1 MKSSMG
7 LPIFFLALYL
17 VLSSNGAA
25 ATAAPAFASAP
36 TISGV
41 LLVGNTITF
50 GVAATDP
57 QGLPLTITYNYGN
70 GVIDTLGKHVYLAA
84 GVYPVTVTVSN
95 REASAS
101 ATLAVAI
108 KNVANLWIKKQ
119 TIKVDSAGKE
129 SWQAQ
134 YIYNAD
140 RTLVNIFNP
149 AIDDFLASLGNVP
162 IIQIPTNVTPGTVGA
177 KRFSGAKPKFTF
189 KSAKGAMPAISVIL
203 DESKQTITINAT
215 SETFT
220 DTVPGIFH
228 NTVQVG
234 ASNFDLD
241 QAFDA
246 KGKFT
251 AISGYRSP
259 AFVVSSA
266 QIKVGKPSKPG
277 KDSVTLSL
285 LLGDPAFIFPGASG
299 AKTVSV
305 RVTNVVNQIVFDK
318 DLTTSVTS
326 KNGLFTAPAGAFHY
340 DSNKGNMTFK
350 LSKVTLTGF
359 FVTSE
364 ENVRVD
370 VTIGDQIYTT
380 HVTLFSAG
388 CSKSVTYNTK
398 LPKKFCNFIPGRT
411 IDTTAPTVISTTPVN
426 SATAVAINSKISA
439 TFSEAMNPSS
449 LNTTTF
455 TLMQG
460 VTPVSGTVTYAATGT
475 TATFTPSSNL
485 APNMPFTATVTTG
498 AKDLAGNAL
507 AANVTWNFTTGATAD
522 TTPPNVLSTNPIDNA
537 TGVSINHT
545 VNATFDEAMDPA
557 TINVTNFKLAG
568 PGPGS
573 NPITG
578 TVAYD
583 AVNKIATFTPGS
595 DLAPSTQFTATVTT
609 GVNDLAGNALATNK
623 VWTFTTGAQRTV
635 VPPPLGAAASF
646 GTFGGGAGMT
656 NQGIFTVVNG
666 DISTTG
672 ASTTITG
679 FHDSVGDIYTETP
692 LNKGQVN
699 GRIYSAPPTPG
710 GAGVGGNASTF
721 AIASQGAADAQNAYN
736 NLSPA
741 SIPGGMDPGAGE
753 LGGLTLPPGVYQSAS
768 GTFQIT
774 GSDLTLDAQG
784 DANAVWVFQMAASLT
799 VGGPGAPRSVIMIN
813 GAQPKN
819 VYWRVGSAATINA
832 AGGGTMV
839 GTILAMSGVTFSTAG
854 NVTLVTL
861 NGRALGLNASTTLVN
876 TIVNV
881 PAP

>member
-1 MKSSMG
+1 MKLSMG
-7 LPIFFLALYL
+7 LPIFFLALFL
-17 VLSSNGAA
+17 LLSSNGAA
-25 ATAAPAFASAP
+25 ATAAPTFASAP

-70 GVIDTLGKHVYLAA
+70 GVIDTLGKHVYLTA

-95 REASAS
+95 RESSAS

-149 AIDDFLASLGNVP
+149 TIDDFLASLGNVP
-162 IIQIPTNVTPGTVGA
+162 KIQIPATVGVQ
-177 KRFSGAKPKFTF
+177 RFSGAKPKFTF
-189 KSAKGAMPAISVIL
+189 KSAKGSIPAISVIL

-215 SETFT
+215 AETFT

-228 NTVQVG
+228 NAVQVG

-241 QAFDA
+241 QTFDA

-277 KDSVTLSL
+277 KDSVILSL

-318 DLTTSVTS
+318 DLTNSVTS
-326 KNGLFTAPAGAFHY
+326 KNGLFVAPAGSFHY
-340 DSNKGNMTFK
+340 DSNKGNMSFK
-350 LSKVTLTGF
+350 LSKAILTGF

-380 HVTLFSAG
+380 HVTLFSSG
-388 CSKSVTYNTK
+388 CNKSVTYNTK
-398 LPKKFCNFIPGRT
+398 LPKRFCNFIPGRT
-411 IDTTAPTVISTTPVN
+411 IDTTAPTVISTMPAN
-426 SATAVAINSKISA
+426 SATGVAINSKISA
-439 TFSEAMNPSS
+439 TFSEAMNTSS

-460 VTPVSGTVTYAATGT
+460 ATAISGTVTYAATGT
-475 TATFTPSSNL
+475 TATFTPSGNL
-485 APNMPFTATVTTG
+485 AINTAFTATVSTG
-498 AKDLAGNAL
+498 AKDRSGNTL

-522 TTPPNVLSTNPIDNA
+522 NTAPNVISTNPADNA
-537 TGVSINHT
+537 TGVAINHS

-557 TINVTNFKLAG
+557 TINTTNIILAG
-568 PGPGS
+568 PGPGP

-578 TVAYD
+578 KVTYD
-583 AVNKIATFTPGS
+583 AANKIATFIAGS

-609 GVNDLAGNALATNK
+609 GVKDLAGNALVANK
-623 VWTFTTGAQRTV
+623 VWIFTTGTQQALAPV
-635 VPPPLGAAASF
+635 ALGAAAPY
-646 GTFGGGAGMT
+646 GTFGGGSGMT
-656 NQGIFTVVNG
+656 NQGILTVVNG
-666 DISTTG
+666 DIGSTG
-672 ASTTITG
+672 ASTTVTG
-679 FHDSVGDIYTETP
+679 FHDSTGDIYTETP
-692 LNKGQVN
+692 LNQGQVN
-699 GRIYSAPPTPG
+699 GRIYTDAPPPSHPG
-710 GAGVGGNASTF
+710 GTPVGGNATTF
-721 AIASQGAADAQNAYN
+721 AIATQSASDANSAYI

-741 SIPGGMDPGAGE
+741 SLPGGMDPGAGQ
-753 LGGLTLPPGVYQSAS
+753 LGGLTLPPGIYQSAS
-768 GTFQIT
+768 GSFLIT
-774 GSDLTLDAQG
+774 GTDLTLDALG
-784 DANAVWVFQMAASLT
+784 DANAVWVFQMASSLT
-799 VGGPGAPRSVIMIN
+799 VGGPAAPRNVILIN
-813 GAQPKN
+813 GAQAKN
-819 VYWRVGSAATINA
+819 VFWQVGSAATING

-839 GTILAMSGVTFSTAG
+839 GTIIASSGVTFSTAG

-861 NGRALGLNASTTLVN
+861 NGRALSLHASTTLVN
-876 TIVNV
+876 TIINV

>member
-1 MKSSMG
+1 MSMKLFRELPLCFLG
-7 LPIFFLALYL
+7 LFF
-17 VLSSNGAA
+17 VLTSNAVA
-25 ATAAPAFASAP
+25 ATAAPTFNSVP
-36 TISGV
+36 TISGAQ
-41 LLVGNTITF
+41 LVGNTITI

-57 QGLPLTITYNYGN
+57 RGLPLTITYNYGN
-70 GVIDTLGKHVYLAA
+70 GIIDTLGKHVYLTA
-84 GVYPVTVTVSN
+84 GTYPVTVTVSN
-95 REASAS
+95 RDTSAR
-101 ATLAVAI
+101 ATLAVVI

-119 TIKVDSAGKE
+119 SIKVDAAGKE
-129 SWQAQ
+129 SWHAL

-149 AIDDFLASLGNVP
+149 ATDNFVASLGTIP
-162 IIQIPTNVTPGTVGA
+162 KIQIPLNANSTS
-177 KRFSGAKPKFTF
+177 RFAGSKPKSTF
-189 KSAKGAMPAISVIL
+189 KSTKGTAPAISVIL
-203 DESKQTITINAT
+203 DESKQTIAVNAT

-234 ASNFDLD
+234 ASNYDLD
-241 QAFDA
+241 EAFDA
-246 KGKFT
+246 KGLFAAT
-251 AISGYRSP
+251 AGYRSA
-259 AFVVSSA
+259 AFVVSAA
-266 QIKVGKPSKPG
+266 QIKVGKATKPG

-285 LLGDPAFIFPGASG
+285 LLGDPGFVFPGAAG
-299 AKTVSV
+299 VNTV
-305 RVTNVVNQIVFDK
+305 RVRLTNVVNQIVFDK

-326 KNGLFTAPAGAFHY
+326 KNGILSAPAGAFHY

-350 LSKVTLTGF
+350 LSKATLLGF

-370 VTIGDQIYTT
+370 VTLGEQVYTT
-380 HVTLFSAG
+380 HLTLFTSG
-388 CSKSVTYNTK
+388 CGKSVAYSTK
-398 LPKKFCNFIPGRT
+398 LPKKFCNFIPGRVL
-411 IDTTAPTVISTTPVN
+411 DTTAPTVISNIPAN
-426 SATAVAINSKISA
+426 AATGVSINSKISA
-439 TFSEAMNPSS
+439 TFSEAMNTST
-449 LNTTTF
+449 LNTATF

-460 VTPVSGTVTYAATGT
+460 GTAVSGTITYATTGN
-475 TATFTPSSNL
+475 TATFTPTGNL
-485 APNMPFTATVTTG
+485 ATNSSFTATITTA
-498 AKDLAGNAL
+498 AKDLAGNGL
-507 AANVTWNFTTGATAD
+507 AASFTWNFTTGATAD
-522 TTPPNVLSTNPIDNA
+522 NTAPNVLSTNPIDNA
-537 TGVSINHT
+537 TGVAINHT
-545 VNATFDEAMDPA
+545 VNATFDEAMDPS
-557 TINVTNFKLAG
+557 TINVTSFTLAG
-568 PGPGS
+568 PGPGA
-573 NPITG
+573 NPISG
-578 TVAYD
+578 AVAYD
-583 AVNKIATFTPGS
+583 TVNKIATFTPGS

-609 GVNDLAGNALATNK
+609 GVKDLAGNALATNK
-623 VWTFTTGAQRTV
+623 VWIFTTGSQRTV

-656 NQGIFTVVNG
+656 NEGIFTVVNG

-672 ASTTITG
+672 ASTTVTG

-710 GAGVGGNASTF
+710 GAGVGGNASTL
-721 AIASQGAADAQNAYN
+721 AIATQGASDAQNAYD

-741 SIPGGMDPGAGE
+741 SIPGGTDPGAGQ
-753 LGGLTLPPGVYQSAS
+753 LGGLTLPPGVYQSAA

-774 GSDLTLDAQG
+774 GSDLTLDALG
-784 DANAVWVFQMAASLT
+784 DTNAVWVFQMASSLT
-799 VGGPGAPRSVIMIN
+799 VGGPGAPRSIIMIN

-839 GTILAMSGVTFSTAG
+839 GTILASSGVTFSTSG

-861 NGRALGLNASTTLVN
+861 NGRALGLHASTTLVN